1 MFRDIQFSIHIGLFR
16 FIIQLLFSIAVV
28 IFNCS
33 CQFSIAVVIIFRIS
47 VPRVQSVVCQPHCC
61 GQQDTAGTSGEQK

>member
-28 IFNCS
+28 NF
-33 CQFSIAVVIIFRIS
+33 QFSIAVVIIFRIS